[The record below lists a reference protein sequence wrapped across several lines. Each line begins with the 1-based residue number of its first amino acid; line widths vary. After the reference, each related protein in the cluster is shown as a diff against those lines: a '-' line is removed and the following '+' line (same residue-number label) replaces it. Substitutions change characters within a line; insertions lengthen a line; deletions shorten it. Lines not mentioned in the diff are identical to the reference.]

1 MVYLYYGKTDT
12 GRVRGMN
19 QDCFEISQLDDSTLF
34 FIVCDGMG
42 GAKGGEV
49 ASSVACA
56 TALEAVKAGFSSAPD
71 KSAAGKSSGKSKE
84 KSKNKDK
91 ASSSI
96 TDILVGAVDAANKAV
111 FKRAKSDPTLL
122 GMGTTLVAALIIK
135 DTLYAVNVGD
145 SRLYLFTE
153 GDIKQI
159 TRDHSYVQYLV
170 DLGLLTSEQAAVSSH
185 KNIVTRV
192 VGTDKTVKPDTFT
205 IPLSEGDKILL
216 CSDGLSNY
224 LDRTELRDT
233 VLSPGITTEE
243 KVNELIRLANEKGGG
258 DNITAVLIEL

>member
-19 QDCFEISQLDDSTLF
+19 QDCFETAQLGDSTLF

-42 GAKGGEV
+42 GARGGEV
-49 ASSVACA
+49 ASSLACA
-56 TALEAVKAGFSSAPD
+56 TALKAVKAKFSSAA
-71 KSAAGKSSGKSKE
+71 SKSSGKDKD
-84 KSKNKDK
+84 KGKNKDK
-91 ASSSI
+91 SSSI
-96 TDILVGAVDAANKAV
+96 TDILVGAVEAANKAV
-111 FKRAKSDPTLL
+111 YKRAKSDPTLL
-122 GMGTTLVAALIIK
+122 GMGTTLVAALIMK
-135 DTLYAVNVGD
+135 DMLYAVNIGD

-153 GDIKQI
+153 NEIKQI

-192 VGTDKTVKPDTFT
+192 VGTDKNVVPDTFT
-205 IPLSEGDKILL
+205 ISLSEGDKILL

-224 LDRTELRDT
+224 LDRTELRNT
-233 VLSPGITTEE
+233 VLASGISTEE